1 MAHYILNFGMLW
13 MCRDLTVPVC
23 YSFVAIGSVNQ
34 QFLNQLTLAL
44 CIGWQKSAS
53 QFNK

>member
-44 CIGWQKSAS
+44 CKSS
-53 QFNK
+53 TSKICQPIQ